1 MTRYLARRLL
11 EAVPLLILISVAVF
25 FLINII
31 PGGPTAAY
39 ENNPHLT
46 PQDLARIERE
56 LGLNQPIYVRYVR
69 WLGAVAHGDW
79 GYSLA
84 SRRPVL
90 VEIGERLP
98 NTIYLLGVAFAVTLA
113 LGIPIGMLSA
123 LRQYSLFDHTSTTL
137 AFMGQSVPIF
147 WFGLILIIV
156 FHVSLRNPLT
166 GLPLLPGGGMYTLGE
181 PFSVWDRVS
190 HLILPVSMLTLA
202 TAAQYVRYMRASM
215 LEVVH
220 QDYIRTARSKGAG
233 GRRVVWRH
241 AFKNAALPLV
251 TVIAL
256 DLPTLF
262 SGALFT
268 ETIFSWPGMGR
279 LFYDSAL
286 RFDYALLMGIIMVNA
301 ALIILSNLAADV
313 VYGCLDPRI
322 RYV

>member
-220 QDYIRTARSKGAG
+220 QDYIRTARAKGAG